1 MKNEA
6 PFQEM
11 ISRKKINYR
20 KLSLISVFDF

>member
-20 KLSLISVFDF
+20 KLSLISVFEF